1 MKRISFLFTVLL
13 CMLLPVSVYAAA
25 EAGMFDADARL
36 TVTGT
41 APSGTADVS
50 VSVLDNNFTIQ
61 DADNVKDGAVVYT
74 NQIKP
79 NKDGEFSLRINL
91 KDCPTGELSLIHISE
106 PTRH

>member
-41 APSGTADVS
+41 APSGTLMFPFLSSAII
-50 VSVLDNNFTIQ
+50 LQYKMLIM
-61 DADNVKDGAVVYT
+61 
-74 NQIKP
+74 
-79 NKDGEFSLRINL
+79 L
-91 KDCPTGELSLIHISE
+91 KTEQ
-106 PTRH
+106 